1 MRRLAF
7 LVVLAS
13 ASACASAPAPTPEP
27 APTPI
32 AAAVPVPV
40 PVPEPGPEPVSDP
53 VFEPE
58 PEQQPTMAATPG
70 YAPNGTDVLLVQEVL
85 RAVDD
90 IVRVM
95 ESTEDCERMVDG
107 LELVVVRIRPLLS
120 RAKEIEKQKARS
132 EWFKQQ
138 LEAPITATANRMIT
152 PFQRCAQ
159 NKRLLAL
166 MQSLGS

>member
-1 MRRLAF
+1 MRRFAF
-7 LVVLAS
+7 LVLL
-13 ASACASAPAPTPEP
+13 SACASAPAPTPKPTP
-27 APTPI
+27 API
-32 AAAVPVPV
+32 AAAVPAPEPVPDPVSDSDPV
-40 PVPEPGPEPVSDP
+40 PVPEPDSEP
-53 VFEPE
+53 
-58 PEQQPTMAATPG
+58 QPAMAATPG
-70 YAPNGTDVLLVQEVL
+70 YAPTGTDVLLVQEVL

-107 LELVVVRIRPLLS
+107 LELVVVRIRPLIS
-120 RAKEIEKQKARS
+120 RAKEIEKQKPRS
-132 EWFKQQ
+132 EWFKKQ
-138 LEAPITATANRMIT
+138 LEAPITATADRMIA